1 MLNRVTATALSVA
14 LTAALPV
21 IAHASVP
28 SQSAVVSA
36 SSDQASLDSLLSSAL
51 GDTPSAQD
59 ISGIESLLS
68 SLATSNPAVA
78 ADLALSIAR
87 QAFNIAGTDP
97 ERSAQ
102 MIGMATN
109 VISRDNV
116 IAANPTTSGEAVA
129 ALKGATQIAK
139 RSATAKG
146 ITLSN
151 IGSSDS
157 SLAAL
162 AANQAILNAT
172 PDLSN
177 MIAAQISDANA
188 IADASGFATAA
199 GGPGTGTGATGGTT
213 GTGITAGSFSGPSGG
228 GGGGGTGTVVT
239 DDGTAASPAG

>member
-14 LTAALPV
+14 LAAALPV
-21 IAHASVP
+21 LAHASVP

-36 SSDQASLDSLLSSAL
+36 SSDQVSLDSLLSSAL

-59 ISGIESLLS
+59 ISGLEGLLS

-87 QAFNIAGTDP
+87 LAFNIAGTDP
-97 ERSAQ
+97 ELSTR
-102 MIGMATN
+102 MIGMAIN
-109 VISRDNV
+109 AISRDNV
-116 IAANPTTSGEAVA
+116 IAANPKVAGDALA
-129 ALKGATQIAK
+129 ALEGATQLAK
-139 RSATAKG
+139 RSAASKS

-151 IGSSDS
+151 LGSIESA
-157 SLAAL
+157 LTAL
-162 AANQAILNAT
+162 AANQAILGAN

-177 MIAAQISDANA
+177 MIAAQLDDANA

-199 GGPGTGTGATGGTT
+199 GGPGTGAGGPPGTT

-239 DDGTAASPAG
+239 GDGTPASPAG